1 MNATKHSPAPFA
13 VVGIVAAAFF
23 AVMWIVAANGDS
35 TWVLGESMISN
46 LGVSDVDD
54 TANEFMYGCII
65 TGILVIVFGAGKA
78 YCEQGASTA
87 SGIFL
92 AATGLF
98 LALVGIFDENYGNG
112 DAHDAFAYLFFIF
125 LFVSA
130 ACSIFGDHA
139 EGKKINAA
147 ITAALILIVIGA
159 IVGKEEAYYESAA
172 AVCALLWIVAESVKM
187 IFDIKPSAS
196 PQACAECAVAAVQ
209 EAPAEKEEPET
220 SAEEAPAEDAPA
232 EEDKE

>member
-23 AVMWIVAANGDS
+23 AMMWIVAANGDS
-35 TWVLGESMISN
+35 TWVLGESMISD
-46 LGVSDVDD
+46 LGVSDVED

-65 TGILVIVFGAGKA
+65 TGILVIVFGIGKA

-112 DAHDAFAYLFFIF
+112 DAHDAFAYMFFIF
-125 LFVSA
+125 LFVAA

-147 ITAALILIVIGA
+147 ITAALILIVVGA

-196 PQACAECAVAAVQ
+196 PQACAAVAV
-209 EAPAEKEEPET
+209 EAPAVKEEPE
-220 SAEEAPAEDAPA
+220 AAPVEEAPAEDAPV
-232 EEDKE
+232 EENKE